1 MFWLKVN
8 DASTFA
14 KGFKKYNSK
23 YNPDDRRVTLGQFNL
38 GRSPLGETHYVLV
51 GVNDFK
57 TAMNVGL
64 YRESNPAAKK
74 AWDEYMK
81 EIDGNV
87 QMIRTSTRVMVG
99 KW

>member
-1 MFWLKVN
+1 
-8 DASTFA
+8 
-14 KGFKKYNSK
+14 
-23 YNPDDRRVTLGQFNL
+23 
-38 GRSPLGETHYVLV
+38 
-51 GVNDFK
+51 
-57 TAMNVGL
+57 MNVGL

-74 AWDEYMK
+74 AWNEYMK